1 MKTKRQVKSRYINVN
16 IINYKKDLIKLMFST
31 FSSHVPQKNQAG
43 VHDPH
48 PALGLLTQQ
57 HPHSA
62 KMKKKKKFTKKN
74 QGSFCLCVS
83 NQNNFK
89 ASHTRHNQCYVKT
102 IPLNLFLLHN
112 QLPLDVNPRPP
123 HLGVPTPRLR
133 TNVLT

>member
-62 KMKKKKKFTKKN
+62 KMKKKKNLQKKTRGRFVYVSPIRTILRQVI
-74 QGSFCLCVS
+74 QG
-83 NQNNFK
+83 
-89 ASHTRHNQCYVKT
+89 T
-102 IPLNLFLLHN
+102 IS
-112 QLPLDVNPRPP
+112 VM
-123 HLGVPTPRLR
+123 
-133 TNVLT
+133 